1 MADSNR
7 QGKADSMNPWVT
19 TGGVLVPLTA
29 AAAWVWRHR
38 WQRDQMYCRLLAQ
51 PVGAGARAPIEIA
64 ADDSPADT
72 ETYAAEF
79 ASARLVAIAEFVS
92 PTTLTRLRDEALAG
106 IPFLEHTHIPLHK
119 KGNTLSYEC
128 ILRQAPHLF
137 GFYHDRAVQ
146 AWISAVTGGTV
157 ETTPVQDQSSLSVLC
172 YKDAGDHIQWHYD
185 HNFYRGRHFTV
196 LLSLVNRSAAGGL
209 SRSRL
214 ERQFPNGTVRS
225 IAMPENTLVIFEG
238 ARVRHRA
245 TPTEAGD
252 LRVVLSMTYCTDP
265 RISRV
270 REFARRVKDV
280 AFFGIRALWD

>member
-1 MADSNR
+1 MA
-7 QGKADSMNPWVT
+7 M
-19 TGGVLVPLTA
+19 GGVVVPLTA
-29 AAAWVWRHR
+29 AVAWVWRHR
-38 WQRDQMYCRLLAQ
+38 QQRDQMYSRLLAQ
-51 PVGAGARAPIEIA
+51 PIGADGGPRIEVVVGE
-64 ADDSPADT
+64 SPHDVRS
-72 ETYAAEF
+72 YAAEF
-79 ASARLVAIAEFVS
+79 ASARLVAIDEFVS

-119 KGNTLSYEC
+119 KGNTLSYER
-128 ILRQAPHLF
+128 ILRQAPHLL

-146 AWISAVTGGTV
+146 AWMSAVTGGTV
-157 ETTPVQDQSSLSVLC
+157 QTTPVQDQSSLSVLC

-252 LRVVLSMTYCTDP
+252 LRVILSMTYCTDP
-265 RISRV
+265 RISHIK
-270 REFARRVKDV
+270 ELARRVKDV